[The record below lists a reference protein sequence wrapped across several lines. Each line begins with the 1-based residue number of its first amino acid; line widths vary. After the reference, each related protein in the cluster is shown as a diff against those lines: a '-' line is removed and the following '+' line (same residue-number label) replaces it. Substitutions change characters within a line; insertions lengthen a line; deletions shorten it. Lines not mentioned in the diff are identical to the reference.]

1 MKREIK
7 FRAWDFEA
15 KEMIYPSLPFNEKYV
30 LQLNCEYMGE
40 FNGKTYD
47 TIKMPLM
54 QFTGLKDR
62 NGIEIYEDD
71 FVRIELKSHSQDEPL
86 ITHEVYRI
94 VWQQDRMRFGL
105 RDDKDLE
112 DSWAFTPDEDFEV
125 VGNIHE
131 NPDLLK

>member
-62 NGIEIYEDD
+62 HGKEIYEGDILKLGD
-71 FVRIELKSHSQDEPL
+71 TCSFVVWCLDRWRFNSYMERGTLELYPYVDRTNGKE
-86 ITHEVYRI
+86 IAEVI
-94 VWQQDRMRFGL
+94 
-105 RDDKDLE
+105 
-112 DSWAFTPDEDFEV
+112 
-125 VGNIHE
+125 GNIYE
-131 NPDLLK
+131 NPYLLKQIGQTPVK